1 MHESLEPSW
10 DIRFSELN
18 KFYCSFLLSTFSLA
32 STFAV
37 HPLIVLTVRR
47 QAAAATDNISKLTLR
62 STYNDLG
69 LRGLYRG
76 CLPLVLMGIP
86 SPIVYFL
93 AHESSREIFH
103 RELVTLFPK
112 MSPTTLDFMQAASSS
127 IFCNSLSLLL
137 YVPAELVSSRMIVQ
151 PRDGLG
157 MLDMVGKVKSERGL
171 TEFFRGYSP
180 SLVTAVLSSSIWWSA
195 YNICRRTTHG
205 YFDISFPQALDA
217 FSGLVAG
224 ISSVLVGHPFDTL
237 KTRIMTGVV
246 KDRSMVVNLAR
257 LILSRQLSSL
267 WKGFTPN
274 FLQTALTSSG
284 FAVVY
289 ETIKRISSN

>member
-18 KFYCSFLLSTFSLA
+18 KLYYSSLLSTFSLA

-47 QAAAATDNISKLTLR
+47 QAAAVSDRSSRLTLR

-76 CLPLVLMGIP
+76 CLPLAIMGMP
-86 SPIVYFL
+86 SSIVYFL
-93 AHESSREIFH
+93 AYEAS
-103 RELVTLFPK
+103 RELVHREVLSLFPK
-112 MSPTTLDFMQAASSS
+112 IAPTTLDFVQAASSS
-127 IFCNSLSLLL
+127 VLCNSLSLLF
-137 YVPAELVSSRMIVQ
+137 YVPAEVVSSRMIVQ

-157 MLDMVGKVKSERGL
+157 MRDMIGNVSSERGVSG
-171 TEFFRGYSP
+171 FFRGYSP

-205 YFDISFPQALDA
+205 YFDKNPPQTLDA
-217 FSGLVAG
+217 FSGFVAG
-224 ISSVLVGHPFDTL
+224 VSSVVIGHPFDTL
-237 KTRIMTGVV
+237 KTRIMTGVA
-246 KDRSMVVNLAR
+246 KDRSMLVNIAR
-257 LILSRQLSSL
+257 LILSRELSSL
-267 WKGFTPN
+267 WKGFAPN
-274 FLQTALTSSG
+274 FLQSALTSSG
-284 FAVVY
+284 FAVMY
-289 ETIKRISSN
+289 ETIKRISSH